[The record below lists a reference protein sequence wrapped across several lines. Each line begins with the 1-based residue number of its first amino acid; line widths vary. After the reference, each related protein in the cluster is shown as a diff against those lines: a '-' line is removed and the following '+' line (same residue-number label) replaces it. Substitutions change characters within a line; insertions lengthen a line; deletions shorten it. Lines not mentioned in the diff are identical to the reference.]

1 MLLQSSDL
9 SLQVSVSV
17 NNAGIAEFHVIE
29 LLSINDNLVV
39 SASVLSLEIKKKSTK
54 FSVLLEFD
62 VSLSKKSSL
71 FLAASV
77 E

>member
-9 SLQVSVSV
+9 CLQVSVSV